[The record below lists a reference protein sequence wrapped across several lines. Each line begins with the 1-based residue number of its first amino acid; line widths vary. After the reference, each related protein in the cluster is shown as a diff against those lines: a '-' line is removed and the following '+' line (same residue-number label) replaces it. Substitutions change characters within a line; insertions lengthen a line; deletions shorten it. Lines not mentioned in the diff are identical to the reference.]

1 MSGTASED
9 RPVSS
14 LRGARV
20 EVDARRAGRVLVA
33 LGLAA
38 VVVTAVALLY
48 SGARK
53 NSQIQALRTHGV
65 PVTMTV
71 DGCRGLLG
79 GSGSNAAGYSCWGS
93 FREAGRRFAGYIPGD
108 ALRAPGSTV
117 RVVTVA
123 GDPALLTTPAELSAE
138 APSSR
143 VFLLPAGLLGS
154 AALAV
159 TGLAVR
165 RRRRQRAS
173 RPPRRFLRPEGGR
186 LGEALG
192 GV

>member
-1 MSGTASED
+1 M
-9 RPVSS
+9 
-14 LRGARV
+14 
-20 EVDARRAGRVLVA
+20 EVDARRAGRVLVTV
-33 LGLAA
+33 GLAA

-48 SGARK
+48 SGSRK
-53 NSQIQALRTHGV
+53 NSQIEALRTHGV

-93 FREAGRRFAGYIPGD
+93 FREAGRPFSAYIPGD

-117 RVVTVA
+117 RIVTVA

-143 VFLLPAGLLGS
+143 VFVLPSSMLGGAG
-154 AALAV
+154 LAV
-159 TGLAVR
+159 TALVVR

-173 RPPRRFLRPEGGR
+173 RPPGPFLRREGGR